1 MRIVICG
8 GHLTPALATIEAL
21 KKEEDNVKIFFF
33 GRLHSI
39 EGDKSV
45 SWESKIIPS
54 LGLPFYSIITGRLQ
68 RKFTIHTIPSL
79 FRIPIGFLQSFFLLL
94 KIRPDLIC
102 SFGSYV
108 AVPPVI
114 AGWILRIPIIT
125 HEQTKEMGLASKIVA
140 FFAKKIILSYQG
152 SSKILPNSKII
163 LAGNPI
169 RDEIF
174 DYKIRNKK
182 LKAFLE
188 ESKIPL
194 IYVTGGNQGSHIINE
209 TVANTLEWLLK
220 RYHLLIQTGDSKV
233 YKDFE
238 MFKRLVS
245 SLPANLAARIWIVK
259 YLYSDE
265 IGSVLENMDLIIGRS
280 GANIVWEVGALGKV
294 AIFIPI
300 PWVQNDEQTKNAQ
313 ILFDLKSAEILSQS
327 LLSPKTLAGKIEFI
341 FKNFE
346 KYKNNAMDA
355 KKLFPRDGAQKLAQ
369 EIFSI
374 SKKIKH

>member
-1 MRIVICG
+1 MKIVICG
-8 GHLTPALATIEAL
+8 GHLTPAIATIEAL
-21 KKEEDNVKIFFF
+21 KKEENEVKIFFF
-33 GRLHSI
+33 GHLHSI

-54 LGLPFYSIITGRLQ
+54 LGIPFYPIITGRLQ

-79 FRIPIGFLQSFFLLL
+79 FRVPIGFLQSFFLLL

-125 HEQTKEMGLASKIVA
+125 HEQTKGMGLASKIVA
-140 FFAKKIILSYQG
+140 FFAKKIALSYQG
-152 SSKILPNSKII
+152 SQKILPNSKTI
-163 LAGNPI
+163 LVGNPI

-174 DYKIRNKK
+174 YYKIRNKK

-194 IYVTGGNQGSHIINE
+194 IYITGGNQGSHIINE
-209 TVANTLEWLLK
+209 TVANTLEWLLR
-220 RYHLLIQTGDSKV
+220 RYRLLIQTGDSEV

-238 MFKRLVS
+238 MFKQLVS
-245 SLPANLAARIWIVK
+245 QLPDNLAARIWIVK
-259 YLYSDE
+259 YLYLDE
-265 IGSVLENMDLIIGRS
+265 IGSVLRNADLIIGRS
-280 GANIVWEVGALGKV
+280 GANIIWEVGTLGKI

-300 PWVQNDEQTKNAQ
+300 PWSQNDEQTNNAK
-313 ILFDLKSAEILSQS
+313 ILFDLKTAEILPQN
-327 LLSPKTLAGKIEFI
+327 LLSPKMLAGKIELMFD
-341 FKNFE
+341 NLE
-346 KYKNNAMDA
+346 KYKNDAVNA
-355 KKLFPRDGAQKLAQ
+355 KIFFPRNGAQKLAQ

-374 SKKIKH
+374 SKKYEV